1 MNRTLPYVNAYGTV
15 DISNTNSV
23 SEALELAELNWNVES
38 KKLYDEYG
46 NELPRYKGNFR
57 DTDGELLGIVSDKYS
72 IVQNIEAFSFVDSLV
87 NEGFKFDSAGSFR
100 NGRSIWVMGNL
111 PQTSILGDVISNNIV
126 FVNSHDGSSGVKV
139 MMTPIRLICSNMLNL
154 ALKRA
159 DRIWATRHIGNI
171 NTKLEEAKYTLC
183 LANKYTEELSIEAER
198 LVNIKIS
205 DAEIE
210 ALFDSLFPIDRNK
223 DSERKINN
231 LTLMKNNF
239 IQCYNAED
247 IKQFKNTAYGAINA
261 FADFVDHKDPN
272 RITNNYYE
280 NSWYRLINGD
290 NNLDRFYKA
299 LM

>member
-1 MNRTLPYVNAYGTV
+1 MDRTLPYVNAYGTV

>member
-1 MNRTLPYVNAYGTV
+1 
-15 DISNTNSV
+15 
-23 SEALELAELNWNVES
+23 
-38 KKLYDEYG
+38 
-46 NELPRYKGNFR
+46 
-57 DTDGELLGIVSDKYS
+57 
-72 IVQNIEAFSFVDSLV
+72 
-87 NEGFKFDSAGSFR
+87 
-100 NGRSIWVMGNL
+100 
-111 PQTSILGDVISNNIV
+111 
-126 FVNSHDGSSGVKV
+126 
-139 MMTPIRLICSNMLNL
+139 MLNL

-290 NNLDRFYKA
+290 HNLDRFYKA

>member
-72 IVQNIEAFSFVDSLV
+72 IVQNTEAFSFVDSLV

-171 NTKLEEAKYTLC
+171 NTKLEEAKYTLG